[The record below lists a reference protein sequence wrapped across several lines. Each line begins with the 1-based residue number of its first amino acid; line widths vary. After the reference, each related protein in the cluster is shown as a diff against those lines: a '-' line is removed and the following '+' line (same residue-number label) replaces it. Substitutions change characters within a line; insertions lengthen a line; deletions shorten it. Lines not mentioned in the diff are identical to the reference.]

1 MAYTKDR
8 RKKASLRVFLEL
20 KTLQV
25 LAQGHFT
32 EVNEF
37 CLGIILINTFK
48 YTFLPPCK
56 DNYAWEV
63 YGDRHSLKT
72 PSWKTATSCEG
83 QRQQR
88 RAETL
93 SGWNADCQ
101 EREWLLLGTIQDW
114 SKKCTSNVKV
124 PMERPRY
131 LSKSSADLQRIYNQI
146 TRHRLNLFTS
156 RTNPHVMLMLLPPF
170 HKDGSQHT
178 TRRAATGLSSDLRNQ
193 WQIYLD
199 LIFKRAASQL
209 RMKWEGTDKV

>member
-20 KTLQV
+20 KTLQI

-72 PSWKTATSCEG
+72 PS
-83 QRQQR
+83 
-88 RAETL
+88 
-93 SGWNADCQ
+93 
-101 EREWLLLGTIQDW
+101 
-114 SKKCTSNVKV
+114 
-124 PMERPRY
+124 
-131 LSKSSADLQRIYNQI
+131 
-146 TRHRLNLFTS
+146 
-156 RTNPHVMLMLLPPF
+156 
-170 HKDGSQHT
+170 
-178 TRRAATGLSSDLRNQ
+178 
-193 WQIYLD
+193 
-199 LIFKRAASQL
+199 
-209 RMKWEGTDKV
+209 